1 MNILD
6 LEKKFSIKYIELS
19 NSLKKLSDEILKYG
33 EVDLKNNDVS
43 KAILIRLKYYYDS
56 QQILKDI
63 LNKKYA
69 SPAADFFVETVAFY
83 LKVIFQ
89 VYNLPLEV
97 HSERNIRKKRGS
109 IRPDISIWL
118 NDNLIAIFEC
128 KTQLGWNRDK
138 WESDFKEREE
148 RLNREFPEA
157 QAFLLVATSLNWGG
171 FSQQDENLGRKY
183 FCLSS
188 EWPNKID
195 INKLDNYLLN
205 PIDELILSFFIK
217 KYKK

>member
-195 INKLDNYLLN
+195 INKLDNYL
-205 PIDELILSFFIK
+205 FIK
-217 KYKK
+217 SY